1 MECIW
6 DMYDADEVYKIEC
19 PHGVAAYIEKTVP
32 LTIDESSFRICLLC
46 MVSRIR
52 IKIDLGPREVR

>member
-6 DMYDADEVYKIEC
+6 DMLDKIEC